1 VLLHFRLTVPS
12 DLTKEVRQLLV
23 DSDHAI
29 NVTVHE
35 GAAVDPS
42 GDLVEADVAREGA
55 GPLMH
60 DLERTSLPDRGGIV
74 ILAPVG
80 TPFAGAER
88 LELASAG
95 HPDDAVIWEAVEAK
109 ADAGAQPT
117 VSFHLFLVF
126 AVLLG
131 AIAVIT
137 DSSVLVVGAMVVGPE
152 FGTIAAVAAGI
163 VLGRWG
169 LAGRSLRL
177 LLMSF
182 ALAIGVVLVMALLA
196 RASGTIDAA
205 MVTASRPST
214 GFIWRPDRW
223 SLIVAL
229 IAGAVGALA
238 LALDKASTMVGVF
251 ISVTTVPAAGNLALS
266 LAVGAES
273 EIAGSAEQLALNIT
287 AMIVAGVVVFGLMR
301 RFWLGVTRRSER
313 IPGWG
318 PHHAPY
324 RGSSAGQL

>member
-1 VLLHFRLTVPS
+1 MLLHFRLTVPS
-12 DLTKEVRQLLV
+12 DLTEEVQQLLG

-29 NVTVHE
+29 NITVLE

-42 GDLVEADVAREGA
+42 GDLLEADVAREGA

-60 DLERTSLPDRGGIV
+60 DLEKTGLSDRGGIV

-88 LELASAG
+88 LEQASAG

-131 AIAVIT
+131 AIAVLT

-152 FGTIAAVAAGI
+152 FGAIAAVAAGI

-182 ALAIGVVLVMALLA
+182 TLAIGVVLLLALLA
-196 RASGTIDAA
+196 RASGMIDEAI
-205 MVTASRPST
+205 VTASRPNT
-214 GFIWRPDRW
+214 EFIWRPDRW
-223 SLIVAL
+223 SFVVAL
-229 IAGAVGALA
+229 IAGTVGALA
-238 LALDKASTMVGVF
+238 LALDKGSTMVGVF
-251 ISVTTVPAAGNLALS
+251 ISVTTVPAAGNLALG

-273 EIAGSAEQLALNIT
+273 EIAGSAAQLGLNIST
-287 AMIVAGVVVFGLMR
+287 MIVAGVAVFALMR

-318 PHHAPY
+318 PHHAP
-324 RGSSAGQL
+324 R